1 MDFQTSHNHPWN
13 CVTCWGKRHALFK
26 GTKALILQQW
36 KNFCLLSAQVGIMK
50 LNTHNSFIKQLHC
63 VIATKWLQGLQRRR
77 MKKLTQMQAQSL
89 FITKSTMQFIFICIF
104 YLSFLQLDGC
114 QNTTFLVDLQLLENL
129 NTPYDYMQ
137 QGRQLK
143 CQMVIAKLLATLFS
157 LCGRNSGAFL

>member
-1 MDFQTSHNHPWN
+1 
-13 CVTCWGKRHALFK
+13 
-26 GTKALILQQW
+26 
-36 KNFCLLSAQVGIMK
+36 
-50 LNTHNSFIKQLHC
+50 
-63 VIATKWLQGLQRRR
+63 

-157 LCGRNSGAFL
+157 LCGRNSGAFLQLQLAFDVWNRLWILFPSLSFFFFLFSGLLIQSEDCIKYLFSQVRKQVSYYII